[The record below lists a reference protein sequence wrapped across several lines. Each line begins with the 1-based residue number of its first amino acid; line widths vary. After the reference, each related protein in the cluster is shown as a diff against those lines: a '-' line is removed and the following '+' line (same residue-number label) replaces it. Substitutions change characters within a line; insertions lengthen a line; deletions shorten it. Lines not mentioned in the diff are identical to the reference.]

1 MPNKYKMLLPTK
13 FSSTNSEKTLKFL
26 IWKNHILIC
35 ASMLFFIAAQF
46 GVGGIQS
53 SVLKEGGIG
62 LASLSVYYGFFGL
75 SALIIPQILIN
86 KLKFKWT
93 LVLGYFLQLFYIG
106 FNAYPKWYTY
116 LPGKC
121 KSFLICAY

>member
-1 MPNKYKMLLPTK
+1 MSGITEILLPK
-13 FSSTNSEKTLKFL
+13 KLSLKSSADISNFL

-35 ASMLFFIAAQF
+35 ASMWFFIAAQF

-53 SVLKEGGIG
+53 SVLTEGGIG
-62 LASLSVYYGFFGL
+62 LASLAVYYGFFGL

-86 KLKFKWT
+86 KLRLKWT
-93 LVLGYFLQLFYIG
+93 LVLGFFLQFFYIG

-116 LPGKC
+116 IPGK
-121 KSFLICAY
+121 KNHIIK